1 LFIKSL
7 FFLVILDKNVIFTE
21 NVCPIVFRNANL
33 ETLSII
39 RISSSFI
46 IKNVLNFQDL
56 SENISEKIN
65 SRIFQLSLNIFHSD
79 LSTKVLNKA
88 VFKQLRVLDISGEIN
103 SIQNDLFES
112 FQHLKLLR
120 FRVQNVKGM

>member
-1 LFIKSL
+1 
-7 FFLVILDKNVIFTE
+7 
-21 NVCPIVFRNANL
+21 
-33 ETLSII
+33 
-39 RISSSFI
+39 
-46 IKNVLNFQDL
+46 VLNFQDL

-120 FRVQNVKGM
+120 FRVQNVKGIRISIINYDFISNCLVLRIVFKKK